1 MGRIRRIRWA
11 GAARRTIPDRL
22 EPPNIGCYEFRSRTK
37 DDDED
42 DYERKGSGGNSVC
55 IHCSNILERPF
66 RLARFIGSGV
76 CSNEK

>member
-1 MGRIRRIRWA
+1 MGRIGQMGWA
-11 GAARRTIPDRL
+11 SAARRTIPDRL
-22 EPPNIGCYEFRSRTK
+22 EPPHVGCY
-37 DDDED
+37 
-42 DYERKGSGGNSVC
+42 GGNSVC